1 MQRITVQN
9 FHFHIFSQ
17 HLNDPLRGEAHI
29 DETGN
34 IGGVP
39 DILVQ
44 LLQGFL
50 TAVGQRLDEPA
61 PCRLHVARFIHQ
73 YAQAYRRRSL
83 FGSVQISCQVV
94 GDFTVHQFRRSGK
107 RFRAGCVTC
116 HGNGSVANRAANIQ
130 MTILR
135 RQIYIRVAHIPPGN
149 ASLGFSRD
157 ALNGPVAGHFD
168 ANAFLVFHGGRQ
180 QQRSGYG
187 TSQCG
192 SSQVGQ
198 IMAQGQLAHQTGGS
212 SHINARVPHRRPGQD
227 ISFAGKLCFCSFI
240 LINFFFSLVQ

>member
-1 MQRITVQN
+1 MQRIAVQN

-17 HLNDPLRGEAHI
+17 HLNDPLRGESHI

-39 DILVQ
+39 DIFVQ
-44 LLQGFL
+44 FLQGFL

-73 YAQAYRRRSL
+73 HAQAYRRRCL

-94 GDFTVHQFRRSGK
+94 GNLAVHQFRRSGK
-107 RFRAGCVTC
+107 RFRAGCVTG
-116 HGNGSVANRAANIQ
+116 HGNSAVANRAANIQ
-130 MTILR
+130 MSVLR
-135 RQIYIRVAHIPPGN
+135 RQIHIRISHIPPGN

-187 TSQCG
+187 TPQGCG
-192 SSQVGQ
+192 GQVGQ
-198 IMAQGQLAHQTGGS
+198 IMAQGQLAHQTGGPG
-212 SHINARVPHRRPGQD
+212 HINARIPHRRPGQD
-227 ISFAGKLCFCSFI
+227 ISFTGKLCFRSFI
-240 LINFFFSLVQ
+240 FITFFFRLVQ